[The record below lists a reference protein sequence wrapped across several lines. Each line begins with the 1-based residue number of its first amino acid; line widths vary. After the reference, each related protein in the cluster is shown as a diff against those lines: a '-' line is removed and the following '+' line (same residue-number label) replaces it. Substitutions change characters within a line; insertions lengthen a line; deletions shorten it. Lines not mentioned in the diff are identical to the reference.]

1 MAKSKTSDK
10 SDSKQDKPV
19 KIAFPEK
26 YTANSIVDYVATKN
40 ALSKKD
46 AKQILEDLYAVISAG
61 MQKGARVP
69 VGFFGKMF
77 VKIRPAAPARKGR
90 NPLTGEE
97 IMLKAR
103 PKMNVPKF
111 SFAKAFKETIKNS

>member
-1 MAKSKTSDK
+1 MAKSNDK
-10 SDSKQDKPV
+10 SVVKPV
-19 KIAFPEK
+19 KVAFPAK

-46 AKQILEDLYAVISAG
+46 ARQILDDFFAVVSNG
-61 MQKGARVP
+61 MLKGNRVP
-69 VGFFGKMF
+69 LGTFGKML
-77 VKIRPAAPARKGR
+77 VKIRKAAPARKGR

-103 PKMNVPKF
+103 PETKVPKF
-111 SFAKAFKETIKNS
+111 SFSKAFKETVKKG